1 MNLKKLIAIFF
12 LISNF
17 IFALQIGPPMFEQRI
32 DGSGGYREFTLTNP
46 GTKTL
51 RYKLTVL
58 PGKTNDMSKWTEV
71 SPKIITI
78 KPGAKGKFKIFAKAP
93 SGIPDGEYHYNLSM
107 KMMDLPKLPGET
119 DKVDAAA
126 KLNFDFHLG
135 FIGYAGELKPLI
147 EVTNTSVTK
156 NKDGLTV
163 VKGTIIN
170 KTPKRGIYCGITI
183 IGGDKTLLST
193 DLRVPKNGKQ
203 NFTYTLDK
211 NIKPSDVDGIVIRN
225 LEDNKE
231 LLKTKF

>member
-1 MNLKKLIAIFF
+1 MIFKKLVTIFF

-32 DGSGGYREFTLTNP
+32 DGAGGYREFTLTNP

-58 PGKTNDMSKWTEV
+58 PGKNKDMSRWTEV

-78 KPGAKGKFKIFAKAP
+78 KPGTKGKFKIFAKAP
-93 SGIPDGEYHYNLSM
+93 SDIPDGEYDYNLSI

-135 FIGYAGELKPLI
+135 FIGYAGDLEPNI
-147 EVTNTSVTK
+147 EITNTTVTK
-156 NKDGLTV
+156 NSDGKLL

-170 KTPKRGIYCGITI
+170 KTQKRGIHCGIII
-183 IGGDKTLLST
+183 IGGDRTLLST
-193 DLRVPKNGKQ
+193 DLRVSKGEKKDFSYLLNED
-203 NFTYTLDK
+203 L
-211 NIKPSDVDGIVIRN
+211 KPSDVDGISIRN
-225 LEDNKE
+225 LENDKE
-231 LLKTKF
+231 LIKTKF